1 MFQNEAC
8 CECDGNDLTNG
19 GGWEGVS
26 SQPRRF
32 GGMKVQFGKRKLD
45 RFPVMRLENKL
56 FVKIV
61 PRELKLL

>member
-1 MFQNEAC
+1 MLRVRWKRLNERWRHGKAF
-8 CECDGNDLTNG
+8 LP
-19 GGWEGVS
+19 S
-26 SQPRRF
+26 PRRF
-32 GGMKVQFGKRKLD
+32 GGMKVQFGKRELD